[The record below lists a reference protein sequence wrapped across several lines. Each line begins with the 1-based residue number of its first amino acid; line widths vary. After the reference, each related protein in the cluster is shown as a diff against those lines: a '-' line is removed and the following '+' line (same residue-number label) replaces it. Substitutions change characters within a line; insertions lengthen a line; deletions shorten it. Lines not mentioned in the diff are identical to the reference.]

1 MALIS
6 DATKGNMAG
15 DPRSS
20 RYISPAVGSGSRPTP
35 SKVKIESS
43 APDDPH
49 TLGRD
54 VAGSL
59 K

>member
-6 DATKGNMAG
+6 GATKGNMAADG
-15 DPRSS
+15 RNS
-20 RYISPAVGSGSRPTP
+20 RYISPATGSGSRPTP

-54 VAGSL
+54 VPGSL

>member
-1 MALIS
+1 MALFSTKPGVKPTDMGTSIKS
-6 DATKGNMAG
+6 NDA
-15 DPRSS
+15 
-20 RYISPAVGSGSRPTP
+20 IGSGSRPTP
-35 SKVKIESS
+35 SKIKIMTSE
-43 APDDPH
+43 PENPH